1 MVIMMVMMQI
11 QKFHL
16 TIQLKKMKFLTMNQ
30 LHQHL
35 PLKVT
40 KSVRIV
46 GARIKGMDEDVG
58 TLDVVGKIQDVGV
71 ISNHGG
77 EGHPSRTVATNYQ
90 SAGVK

>member
-1 MVIMMVMMQI
+1 MLLYHRQLMVIMMVMMQI

-16 TIQLKKMKFLTMNQ
+16 IIQLKKMKFLSMNQ

-46 GARIKGMDEDVG
+46 GARIKDMDEDVG
-58 TLDVVGKIQDVGV
+58 TLD
-71 ISNHGG
+71 
-77 EGHPSRTVATNYQ
+77 
-90 SAGVK
+90 